1 MRRSGRGIENIL
13 VVHRRY
19 EKSRLEE
26 QFVAAAYEIALPQ
39 VRRAFDVNLAQAS
52 EVAKRLGLA
61 VDCRTRRLA

>member
-26 QFVAAAYEIALPQ
+26 QFEAAAYEIALPQ
-39 VRRAFDVNLAQAS
+39 VRRAFDVAQAS